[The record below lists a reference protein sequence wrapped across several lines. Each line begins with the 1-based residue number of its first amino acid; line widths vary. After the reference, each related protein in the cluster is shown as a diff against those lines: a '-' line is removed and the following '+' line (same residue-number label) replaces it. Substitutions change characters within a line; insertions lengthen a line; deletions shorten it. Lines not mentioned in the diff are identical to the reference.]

1 MSEGWEE
8 ARVAFFEMMYEWF
21 GEYLRNHP
29 EIPRPPPPAT
39 RPDEVPRVVEPIRL
53 GKAPVDKPRK
63 YEAEEVLDELSYA
76 PEESLKYVVSLLK
89 DTAYHWWK
97 TISSVAPRES
107 ITWEFFQ
114 LKFKKEYVSQRFL
127 DQKRKEFLEL
137 KQGNRTVSEYE
148 REFVRLS
155 QYAKEWVQTEAEMC
169 KHSEEGLNKDIKL
182 LIGILEIR
190 ELATLADLAKKVKE
204 LNNERKQAKRE
215 T

>member
-53 GKAPVDKPRK
+53 
-63 YEAEEVLDELSYA
+63 VLDELSYA

-97 TISSVAPRES
+97 TISLVAPRES

-114 LKFKKEYVSQRFL
+114 VKFKKEYVSQRFL

-155 QYAKEWVQTEAEMC
+155 QYAKKWVQTEAEMC
-169 KHSEEGLNKDIKL
+169 KHSEESLNKDIKL

-204 LNNERKQAKRE
+204 LNNEIKQAKRE